1 MSDKLIKIV
10 AIVMLVAIIASF
22 IGVLFFRSA

>member
-1 MSDKLIKIV
+1 MSDKMIKIV

-22 IGVLFFRSA
+22 VGAIMFKNM